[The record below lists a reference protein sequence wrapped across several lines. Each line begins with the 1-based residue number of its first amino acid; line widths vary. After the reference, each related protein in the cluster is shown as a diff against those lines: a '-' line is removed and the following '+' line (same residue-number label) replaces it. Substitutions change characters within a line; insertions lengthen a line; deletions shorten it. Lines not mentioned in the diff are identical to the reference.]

1 MSYIGTIV
9 LGRSTKSYVFRI
21 LAIAVMI
28 AVTAL
33 SFTLPA
39 LAQNKYVIHDGD
51 NVIVYRSNSEDPQE
65 VLKEV
70 GLELGHSDT
79 YTTHTNEGV
88 SEIRINRVQM
98 ISVFCDGQMFVV
110 GSYGET
116 VGEVLNALQIEL
128 GDIDRVSCSL
138 DTPTRDGLEIHVTR
152 VEIKEVEREE
162 IVAHQT
168 TVYEDATLAPG
179 EEVVLVEGSDGITLV
194 RANVTYENGIEVR
207 QEVLSEQIVKTAV
220 DGLILRGVDRS
231 VKQQENSGDA
241 GYKLSGEYAPDGV
254 GAAVVSETGG
264 IVPGTG
270 LEYTKVLEFTA
281 TSYTCEGYTGITA
294 SGTVAEHGTVA
305 VDPRLIPLG
314 TKMYIVSSDG
324 EFVYGTC
331 VARDTGAAI
340 KGNIVDLYYETEE
353 ECYEFGRRN
362 VKIYILK

>member
-9 LGRSTKSYVFRI
+9 LGRSTKSYVFRVI
-21 LAIAVMI
+21 AIAVMI

-51 NVIVYRSNSEDPQE
+51 NVIVYRSNSEDPRQ
-65 VLKEV
+65 VLKEA
-70 GLELGHSDT
+70 GLELGQSDT
-79 YTTHTNEGV
+79 YTTHENEGV

-98 ISVFCDGQMFVV
+98 VYVYCDDQMFVV

-116 VGEVLNALQIEL
+116 VEEVLEALQIQL
-128 GDIDRVSCSL
+128 GETDRLSCSP
-138 DTPTRDGLEIHVTR
+138 DTPTRDGLNVHVTR
-152 VEIKEVEREE
+152 VVTREE
-162 IVAHQT
+162 ELEEVVPHEV
-168 TVYEDATLAPG
+168 TVYEDTSLKDG
-179 EEVVLVEGSDGITLV
+179 EEIVLVEGSDGITLV
-194 RANVTYENGIEVR
+194 RADVTYENGVEVSR
-207 QEVLSEQIVKTAV
+207 TVLSEQIVKAPV

-231 VKQQENSGDA
+231 VKLQENSGDDE
-241 GYKLSGEYAPDGV
+241 YKLSDSYEPDGV
-254 GAAVVSETGG
+254 GASVLSETGG

-270 LEYTKVLEFTA
+270 LEYSKVLEFTA

-294 SGTVAEHGTVA
+294 TGTVAEHGTVA
-305 VDPRLIPLG
+305 VDPRVIPLG

-324 EFVYGTC
+324 KFVYGTC
-331 VARDTGAAI
+331 VARDTGGAI

-362 VKIYILK
+362 VKIYILE

>member
-9 LGRSTKSYVFRI
+9 LGRSAKSYIFRVLI
-21 LAIAVMI
+21 IALMI

-51 NVIVYRSNSEDPQE
+51 NVIVYRSNSSDPVE
-65 VLKEV
+65 VLKEA
-70 GLELGHSDT
+70 GLELGQSDT
-79 YTTHTNEGV
+79 YTTHENEGV

-98 ISVFCDGQMFVV
+98 ISVYCDGQMFVV

-116 VGEVLNALQIEL
+116 VGEVLEALQIEL
-128 GDIDRVSCSL
+128 GETDRVTCSL
-138 DTPTRDGLEIHVTR
+138 DTPTRDGLEVHVTR
-152 VEIKEVEREE
+152 VVTREEEREE
-162 IVAHQT
+162 IVPHQVK
-168 TVYEDATLAPG
+168 VYEDTSLAAG
-179 EEVVLVEGSDGITLV
+179 EEVVLVEGSDGVTLS
-194 RANVTYENGIEVR
+194 RANVTYENGIEVSR
-207 QEVLSEQIVKTAV
+207 DVISEQIVKAAV
-220 DGLILRGVDRS
+220 DGLVLRGVDRS
-231 VKQQENSGDA
+231 VKQQENSGDES
-241 GYKLSGEYAPDGV
+241 YTLSGTYEPDGV
-254 GAAVVSETGG
+254 GASVLSEDGG

-270 LEYTKVLEFTA
+270 LQYSKVLEFTA

-305 VDPRLIPLG
+305 VDPRVIPLG

-324 EFVYGTC
+324 KFVYGTC
-331 VARDTGAAI
+331 VARDTGSAI
-340 KGNIVDLYYETEE
+340 KGNIVDLYYETEA